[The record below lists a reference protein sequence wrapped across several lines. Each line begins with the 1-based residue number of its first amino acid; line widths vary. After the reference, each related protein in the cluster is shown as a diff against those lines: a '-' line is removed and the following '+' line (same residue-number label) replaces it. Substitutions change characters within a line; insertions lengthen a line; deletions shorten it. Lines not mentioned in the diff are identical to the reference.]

1 MTTTLSI
8 KNGVISRRSARI
20 KDKRTKHY
28 GAIFD
33 NLRIS
38 MKAALNVSITR
49 EERIT
54 QICETYDCIYSMF
67 VIQNRDSISM
77 YDLGY
82 KVSTQQSAARL
93 FKAANDK
100 IPSLIEESNNFE
112 QNNPKHIAKVR
123 VSLERFA
130 ALYKKTINANIFK
143 AVLFS
148 RVEIPQ
154 DVFKLVMEYYITSP
168 F

>member
-38 MKAALNVSITR
+38 MKIALNVQTTR
-49 EERIT
+49 EERIKH
-54 QICETYDCIYSMF
+54 ICETYDCIYSMF

-100 IPSLIEESNNFE
+100 IPLLIEESNNFE
-112 QNNPKHIAKVR
+112 QIIPEHIAKVR
-123 VSLERFA
+123 ASIERFA
-130 ALYKKTINANIFK
+130 SMYKKTINANIFK

-148 RVEIPQ
+148 NIGGIPP
-154 DVFKLVMEYYITSP
+154 DIFKLVMEYY
-168 F
+168 FG